1 MKLLLN
7 NKEFRSIENTT
18 MTAAYR
24 KFIDLLGYET
34 EEVKMYGG
42 AFCIKNAKE
51 TIKSL
56 SIIDEN
62 NNEISLEF
70 MTMCLVTENVS
81 DDIIHLDDG
90 TVLYRKEFDIG
101 DEYNKVLVT
110 YHMGR
115 DLITIE
121 TFNDNEENDMDEDEI
136 ELDYYYTP
144 FLLVN
149 KDIELRFADIDI
161 LSLTC
166 EDELARAYRNDLDI
180 YTDEL
185 EFVFGRNSA
194 LNRDAYIDKTGG
206 LAAVHKHRLDLFNPD
221 ESLQERLLNYAV
233 LRYQFKGNLLHR
245 KSLIKHNDD
254 IDMREITLCDFL
266 IAAAQ
271 VIDSRKIDDENVLV
285 ITINTKNANVEI
297 IYCNDETLYEL
308 GYTINSVWISLHD
321 TKDKIFTSWREIEKT
336 YV

>member
-18 MTAAYR
+18 MTSAYR
-24 KFIDLLGYET
+24 NFIDLLGYET
-34 EEVKMYGG
+34 KEVKMYGG

-62 NNEISLEF
+62 NNGISLEF
-70 MTMCLVTENVS
+70 MTMCLVTETVS
-81 DDIIHLDDG
+81 DDILHLDDG

-121 TFNDNEENDMDEDEI
+121 TFNDNEENGMDEDEI
-136 ELDYYYTP
+136 ELDYCYTP

-161 LSLTC
+161 LSLSC
-166 EDELARAYRNDLDI
+166 VGDLAAAYGEDLDI
-180 YTDEL
+180 YTDEMTFL
-185 EFVFGRNSA
+185 MGKCKNNNKGV
-194 LNRDAYIDKTGG
+194 YIDKTGG
-206 LAAVHKHRLDLFNPD
+206 LAAVHKYRLDLLNPD
-221 ESLQERLLNYAV
+221 ENLQDRLLNYTIV
-233 LRYQFKGNLLHR
+233 QYQFNGDMLHR
-245 KSLIKHNDD
+245 KSLIKNDD
-254 IDMREITLCDFL
+254 TIDIREITLGDFL
-266 IAAAQ
+266 IAAIQ
-271 VIDSRKIDDENVLV
+271 VLESTEPDDENKRT
-285 ITINTKNANVEI
+285 IDINTNNTNIKINYLA
-297 IYCNDETLYEL
+297 DDTPWDL
-308 GYTINSVWISLHD
+308 GFAINFMWLNLHD
-321 TKDKIFTSWREIEKT
+321 EQDKIYTWSL
-336 YV
+336 